1 MAEQGVGQFYEALS
15 KDKEIRNQISQ
26 IQVSTKDNEEVLEMV
41 LPIAKQLGFDLT
53 KEDFAQYAQGR
64 QQRLWIGT
72 PASVFWAAVE
82 GRMQMAVACGV

>member
-64 QQRLWIGT
+64 
-72 PASVFWAAVE
+72 
-82 GRMQMAVACGV
+82 